1 MAKTF
6 KSLREAA
13 EAGYHGK
20 SVNIEGKGLQKVV
33 FADKAYDKRMS
44 ELGSKKTKAPPARP
58 ASRAASPAP
67 ARPAN
72 LKTPR
77 ADRDQ
82 QSGPKAAPSKPVQED
97 RATRIAKPR
106 ADRDQQ
112 SGPKAAPSKKPAK
125 ARTPAKKPATQFMDF
140 LRGGGFGGKEARRK
154 ADERQAK
161 QNRR

>member
-1 MAKTF
+1 MATF
-6 KSLREAA
+6 KEAFA
-13 EAGYHGK
+13 KARKEKGPNATFTWEGK
-20 SVNIEGKGLQKVV
+20 SYSTAR
-33 FADKAYDKRMS
+33 ADDT
-44 ELGSKKTKAPPARP
+44 KKTKAPPARP

-77 ADRDQ
+77 VDRDQ

-97 RATRIAKPR
+97 RATRIAKP
-106 ADRDQQ
+106 
-112 SGPKAAPSKKPAK
+112 SAPSRAVKDDKVTPAKPAK
-125 ARTPAKKPATQFMDF
+125 ARTPAKPPAKKPATQFMDF

>member
-1 MAKTF
+1 MATF
-6 KSLREAA
+6 KEAFA
-13 EAGYHGK
+13 KARKEKGPNATFTWEGK
-20 SVNIEGKGLQKVV
+20 SYSTAR
-33 FADKAYDKRMS
+33 ADDT
-44 ELGSKKTKAPPARP
+44 KKTKAPPARP

-72 LKTPR
+72 LKT
-77 ADRDQ
+77 
-82 QSGPKAAPSKPVQED
+82 
-97 RATRIAKPR
+97 PR